1 MDGFEAPRKNAME
14 TNLFCLLNS
23 DSSPYM
29 CFRLLLRIGR
39 PVVLVH
45 QACSNIIILILDYF
59 FSELLL
65 FVAFE
70 GFHIDSCSLSSEH
83 AGVKKK

>member
-1 MDGFEAPRKNAME
+1 ME
-14 TNLFCLLNS
+14 TNLFSLLSS

-29 CFRLLLRIGR
+29 CFRLLHLLLRIGR

-70 GFHIDSCSLSSEH
+70 GLETLIHVRYRASMQ
-83 AGVKKK
+83 V